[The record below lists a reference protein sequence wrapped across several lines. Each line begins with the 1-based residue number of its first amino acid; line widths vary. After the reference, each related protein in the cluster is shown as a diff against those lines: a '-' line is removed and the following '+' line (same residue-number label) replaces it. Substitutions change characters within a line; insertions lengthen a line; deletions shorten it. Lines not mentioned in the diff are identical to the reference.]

1 MCGISAA
8 HLFKNNNMRLSP
20 HFDLSEFTRS
30 NTARLLKIDNVPN
43 LQEIENL
50 TNLCIN
56 VLEPARM
63 ITNAQVYITSGFRS
77 PTLNHAVG
85 GVPSSQHCKG
95 LAADLRVYTQFYTD
109 NLVSALKETDF
120 DQLIFEKSG
129 ARKWIHVSWSPN
141 PRHQIINQWN
151 DDTRTNKT
159 SSRQRASRRA
169 AR

>member
-1 MCGISAA
+1 
-8 HLFKNNNMRLSP
+8 MRLSP

-30 NTARLLKIDNVPN
+30 DTARLMKIDNVPN

-50 TNLCIN
+50 TNLCIH
-56 VLEPARM
+56 VLEPARQK
-63 ITNAQVYITSGFRS
+63 TNAQIYITSGFRS
-77 PTLNHAVG
+77 LALNRAVG

-95 LAADLRVYTQFYTD
+95 LAADLRIYTQFYND

-129 ARKWIHVSWSPN
+129 VRKWIHVSWSTA

-151 DDTRTNKT
+151 DNTRTNKT

-169 AR
+169 IR

>member
-1 MCGISAA
+1 
-8 HLFKNNNMRLSP
+8 MRLSP

-30 NTARLLKIDNVPN
+30 DTARVMKIDNVPN

-50 TNLCIN
+50 TNLCIH
-56 VLEPARM
+56 VLEPARQK
-63 ITNAQVYITSGFRS
+63 TNAQIYITSGFRS
-77 PTLNHAVG
+77 LALNRAVG
-85 GVPSSQHCKG
+85 GVPTSQHCKG
-95 LAADLRVYTQFYTD
+95 LAADLRVYTQFYND

-129 ARKWIHVSWSPN
+129 VRKWIHVSWSTA

-169 AR
+169 TR

>member
-1 MCGISAA
+1 
-8 HLFKNNNMRLSP
+8 MRLSP

-30 NTARLLKIDNVPN
+30 DTARVMKIDNVPN

-50 TNLCIN
+50 TNLCIH
-56 VLEPARM
+56 VLEPARQK
-63 ITNAQVYITSGFRS
+63 TNAQIYVTSGFRS
-77 PTLNHAVG
+77 PALNNAVG

-95 LAADLRVYTQFYTD
+95 LAADLRIYTQFYTD

-129 ARKWIHVSWSPN
+129 AGKWIHISWSPN

-159 SSRQRASRRA
+159 PGRQRASRRA

>member
-1 MCGISAA
+1 
-8 HLFKNNNMRLSP
+8 MRLSP

-30 NTARLLKIDNVPN
+30 DTARLMKIDNVPN

-50 TNLCIN
+50 TNLCIH
-56 VLEPARM
+56 VLEPARQK
-63 ITNAQVYITSGFRS
+63 TNAQIYVTPGFRS
-77 PTLNHAVG
+77 LALNRAVG

-129 ARKWIHVSWSPN
+129 PRKWIHISWSPN

-151 DDTRTNKT
+151 DNTRTSKT
-159 SSRQRASRRA
+159 SSRQRAGRRA
-169 AR
+169 IR

>member
-1 MCGISAA
+1 
-8 HLFKNNNMRLSP
+8 MRLSP

-30 NTARLLKIDNVPN
+30 DTARVMKIDNVPN

-50 TNLCIN
+50 TNLCIH
-56 VLEPARM
+56 VLEPARQK
-63 ITNAQVYITSGFRS
+63 TNAQIYITSGFRS
-77 PTLNHAVG
+77 LALNRAVG
-85 GVPSSQHCKG
+85 GVPTSQHCKG
-95 LAADLRVYTQFYTD
+95 LAADLRVYTQFYND

-129 ARKWIHVSWSPN
+129 VRKWIHVSWSTA

>member
-1 MCGISAA
+1 M
-8 HLFKNNNMRLSP
+8 KLSQ
-20 HFDLSEFTRS
+20 HFELAEFTRS
-30 NTARLLKIDNVPN
+30 DTARRLKIDNVPN

-50 TNLCIN
+50 TNLCIH
-56 VLEPARM
+56 VLEPARQK
-63 ITNAQVYITSGFRS
+63 TNAQIYITSGFRS
-77 PTLNHAVG
+77 LALNRAVG

-120 DQLIFEKSG
+120 DQLILEKSG

>member
-1 MCGISAA
+1 
-8 HLFKNNNMRLSP
+8 MRLSP

-30 NTARLLKIDNVPN
+30 DTARRLKIDNVPN

-50 TNLCIN
+50 TNLCIH
-56 VLEPARM
+56 VLEPARQK
-63 ITNAQVYITSGFRS
+63 TDAQIYVTSGFRS
-77 PTLNHAVG
+77 PALNNAVG
-85 GVPSSQHCKG
+85 GVPTSQHCKG

-109 NLVSALKETDF
+109 DLVSALKETDF
-120 DQLIFEKSG
+120 DQLIFEKSD
-129 ARKWIHVSWSPN
+129 ARKWIHVSWSQN

-169 AR
+169 TR

>member
-1 MCGISAA
+1 
-8 HLFKNNNMRLSP
+8 MRLSP

-30 NTARLLKIDNVPN
+30 NTTRVMKIDNVPN

-50 TNLCIN
+50 TNLCIH
-56 VLEPARM
+56 VLEPARQK
-63 ITNAQVYITSGFRS
+63 TNAQIYITSGFRS
-77 PTLNHAVG
+77 LALNRAVG
-85 GVPSSQHCKG
+85 GVPTSQHCKG
-95 LAADLRVYTQFYTD
+95 LAADLRVYTQFYND

-129 ARKWIHVSWSPN
+129 VRKWIHVSWSTA

>member
-1 MCGISAA
+1 
-8 HLFKNNNMRLSP
+8 MRLSP

-30 NTARLLKIDNVPN
+30 DTARVMKIDNVPN

-50 TNLCIN
+50 TNLCIH
-56 VLEPARM
+56 VLEPARQK
-63 ITNAQVYITSGFRS
+63 TNAQIYVTSGFRS
-77 PTLNHAVG
+77 PALNNAVG
-85 GVPSSQHCKG
+85 GVPTSQHCKG
-95 LAADLRVYTQFYTD
+95 LAADLRVYTQFYND

-129 ARKWIHVSWSPN
+129 VRKWIHVSWSTA

>member
-1 MCGISAA
+1 
-8 HLFKNNNMRLSP
+8 MRLSP

-43 LQEIENL
+43 LQEIENF
-50 TNLCIN
+50 TNLCIH
-56 VLEPARM
+56 VLEPARQK
-63 ITNAQVYITSGFRS
+63 TNAQIYVTSGFRS
-77 PTLNHAVG
+77 LALNRAVG

-95 LAADLRVYTQFYTD
+95 LAADLRVYTQFYND
-109 NLVSALKETDF
+109 NLVSALKETDY

-129 ARKWIHVSWSPN
+129 VRKWIHVSWSPN

-159 SSRQRASRRA
+159 SSRQRASSRA
-169 AR
+169 IR

>member
-1 MCGISAA
+1 
-8 HLFKNNNMRLSP
+8 MRLSP

-30 NTARLLKIDNVPN
+30 DTARVMKIDNVPN

-50 TNLCIN
+50 TNLCIH
-56 VLEPARM
+56 VLEPARQK
-63 ITNAQVYITSGFRS
+63 TNAQIYITSGFRS
-77 PTLNHAVG
+77 LALNRAVG

-95 LAADLRVYTQFYTD
+95 LAADLRIYTQFYND

-129 ARKWIHVSWSPN
+129 ARKWIHVSWSPY

>member
-1 MCGISAA
+1 M
-8 HLFKNNNMRLSP
+8 KLSQ
-20 HFDLSEFTRS
+20 HFELAEFTRS
-30 NTARLLKIDNVPN
+30 DTARQLKIDNVPN
-43 LQEIENL
+43 LQQIENL

-56 VLEPARM
+56 VLEPARQ
-63 ITNAQVYITSGFRS
+63 ITKSQIYITSGFRNKL
-77 PTLNHAVG
+77 LNQAVG

-169 AR
+169 IR

>member
-30 NTARLLKIDNVPN
+30 NTALLLKIDNVPN

-63 ITNAQVYITSGFRS
+63 ITNAQIYITSGFRS

>member
-1 MCGISAA
+1 
-8 HLFKNNNMRLSP
+8 MRLSP

-30 NTARLLKIDNVPN
+30 NTARLMKIDNVPN

-50 TNLCIN
+50 TNLCIH
-56 VLEPARM
+56 VLEPARQK
-63 ITNAQVYITSGFRS
+63 TNAQIYITSGFRS
-77 PTLNHAVG
+77 LALNRAVG

-95 LAADLRVYTQFYTD
+95 LAADLRIYTQFYNN
-109 NLVSALKETDF
+109 NLVNALKETDF

-129 ARKWIHVSWSPN
+129 VRKWIHVSWSPN

-169 AR
+169 TR

>member
-1 MCGISAA
+1 
-8 HLFKNNNMRLSP
+8 MRLSP

-30 NTARLLKIDNVPN
+30 DTARVMKIDNVPN

-50 TNLCIN
+50 TNLCIH
-56 VLEPARM
+56 VLEPARQK
-63 ITNAQVYITSGFRS
+63 TNAQIYITSGFRS
-77 PTLNHAVG
+77 LALNRAVG
-85 GVPSSQHCKG
+85 GVPTSQHCKG
-95 LAADLRVYTQFYTD
+95 LAADLRVYTQFYND

-129 ARKWIHVSWSPN
+129 VRKWIHVSWSTA

-159 SSRQRASRRA
+159 SVRQRASRRA
-169 AR
+169 TR